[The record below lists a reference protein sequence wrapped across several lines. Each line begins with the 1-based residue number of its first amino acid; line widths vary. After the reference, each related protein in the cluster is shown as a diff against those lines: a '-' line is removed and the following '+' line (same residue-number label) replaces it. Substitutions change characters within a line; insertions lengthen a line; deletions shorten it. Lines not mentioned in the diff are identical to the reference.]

1 MFGFER
7 KYEFLNRH
15 VDNAG
20 FNARDGMGSSSL
32 MMLLLASYPRSGN
45 TFLRVLL
52 NQVFGLPS
60 IDIHG
65 SGAEQA
71 FIRNGV
77 MFEAMGGVTHDLD
90 PMDFI
95 AQARLSDRLE
105 LVKTHERP
113 IGADPAIYLVRDGR
127 SSIMSYYHYIRNVEN
142 LDCSL
147 EDVIR
152 GAVYGGSW
160 SEHIYDWAPERRE
173 RTLLIRFENLV
184 NDPESELGRVGQF
197 LCLEPHIEEVVT
209 FEWLNAAFPT
219 FFRSG
224 SDTNNIRE
232 LQDSGYEELF
242 WRWHTPMMTRMGYT
256 Q

>member
-1 MFGFER
+1 
-7 KYEFLNRH
+7 
-15 VDNAG
+15 
-20 FNARDGMGSSSL
+20 

-60 IDIHG
+60 ADIFG
-65 SGAEQA
+65 SGSEQA

-77 MFEAMGGVTHDLD
+77 MFAAMGGVTHDLD
-90 PMDFI
+90 PADFI
-95 AQARLSDRLE
+95 SRARASDHLE

-127 SSIMSYYHYIRNVEN
+127 SAIVSYYHYVRNVEK
-142 LDCSL
+142 LDYSL
-147 EDVIR
+147 EDIIC
-152 GAVYGGSW
+152 GSAYGGSW

-184 NDPESELGRVGQF
+184 KDPEGELKRVGQF
-197 LCLEPHIEEVVT
+197 LCLEPRTKDVVT
-209 FEWLNAAFPT
+209 FEWLNGIFPQ

-224 SDTNNIRE
+224 SDANNIRE
-232 LQDSGYEELF
+232 LRESGCEDLF
-242 WRWHTPMMTRMGYT
+242 WRWHTPMMYRMGYSE
-256 Q
+256 